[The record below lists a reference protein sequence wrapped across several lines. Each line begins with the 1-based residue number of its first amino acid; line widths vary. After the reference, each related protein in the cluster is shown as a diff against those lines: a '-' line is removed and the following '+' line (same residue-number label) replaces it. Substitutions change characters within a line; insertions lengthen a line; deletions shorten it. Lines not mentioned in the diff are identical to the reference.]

1 MQPYVRDSKYVN
13 TLEQL
18 ILLSFPTIN
27 YLSEILPE
35 FFLSKTGSILWLN
48 NENFSS
54 IIFEL

>member
-18 ILLSFPTIN
+18 IPLSFSAIN
-27 YLSEILPE
+27 YPGEILPE
-35 FFLSKTGSILWLN
+35 FFLSKSSSILLLN

-54 IIFEL
+54 IFEL

>member
-27 YLSEILPE
+27 YPGEILSE
-35 FFLSKTGSILWLN
+35 FFLSKSNSILWLN
-48 NENFSS
+48 NENFSR
-54 IIFEL
+54 IFES

>member
-18 ILLSFPTIN
+18 IPLSFPAIN
-27 YLSEILPE
+27 YPSEILPE
-35 FFLSKTGSILWLN
+35 FFLSKSSSILLLN

-54 IIFEL
+54 IFEL